1 MSQPVLFFAPAT
13 CARVAL
19 TALEEVGE
27 PFEVRTVIFM
37 RGDNRSPEFLAV
49 NPKGKVPALIID
61 DLCLSE
67 NVATLDYLAN
77 RFPDAALLPA
87 ADSPAARAE
96 RLADLAFCAATLHP
110 IVTRIRISPMIAGPQ
125 AARAVYEGA
134 CKAMDPNF
142 ALIEAR
148 LAKRTWWYGE
158 TWSIMDA
165 YLNWVFA
172 RVDGA
177 RYDTARF
184 PAFSAHHA
192 AHTARPATQR
202 MLAREAM
209 IQNELAEQG
218 MVFTPPDPA
227 NYA

>member
-1 MSQPVLFFAPAT
+1 
-13 CARVAL
+13 VAL

-27 PFEVRTVIFM
+27 PFDVHTVVFM
-37 RGDNRSPEFLAV
+37 RGENRSPDFLAI
-49 NPKGKVPALIID
+49 NPKGKVPALAID
-61 DLCLSE
+61 GLNLSE
-67 NVATLDYLAN
+67 NVAILDYLAN

-87 ADSPAARAE
+87 ADTPAARAE

-142 ALIEAR
+142 AMIEAR
-148 LAKRTWWYGE
+148 LSDRPWWYGDQ
-158 TWSIMDA
+158 WSVMDA

-172 RVDGA
+172 RVEGA

-192 AHTARPATQR
+192 AHTARPSTQR
-202 MLAREAM
+202 MLAREAA
-209 IQNELAEQG
+209 IQAELAEQG
-218 MVFTPPDPA
+218 LVFTPPDPA
-227 NYA
+227 TYA